1 MASDSRRNKKTDSR
15 WIILLIILLNV
26 AGACTCIQVRAAGLG
41 SHTRLALQLNKA
53 KKSVS
58 GDDSY
63 IKRANCVGAVGY
75 AVVLPDERV
84 PPNDFFRTDIR
95 FRVRLRCVATSHV
108 DCVIEMWD
116 SFDGC
121 GVSVVGFFDCTATR
135 VVAGGENVISEC
147 T

>member
-1 MASDSRRNKKTDSR
+1 M
-15 WIILLIILLNV
+15 
-26 AGACTCIQVRAAGLG
+26 QVQSAGLG
-41 SHTRLALQLNKA
+41 SPTRLALQLNKA

-58 GDDSY
+58 SDDSY

-95 FRVRLRCVATSHV
+95 FRVRLRY
-108 DCVIEMWD
+108 
-116 SFDGC
+116 
-121 GVSVVGFFDCTATR
+121 TATFH
-135 VVAGGENVISEC
+135 VYWFILA